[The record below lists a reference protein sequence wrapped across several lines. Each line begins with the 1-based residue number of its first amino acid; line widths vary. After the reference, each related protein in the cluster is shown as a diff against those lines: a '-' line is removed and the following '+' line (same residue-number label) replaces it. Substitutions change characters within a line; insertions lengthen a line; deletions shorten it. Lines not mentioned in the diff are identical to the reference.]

1 MLDKILWG
9 IFYVI
14 TAVIILFFLFKEKKV
29 TEILENVSDAFSS
42 RIEIKKEIN
51 KNVIIGLNIFNCFV
65 VGGIFIFFVDK
76 TASDILPLKQVAL
89 YVVVI
94 ANIVLLLLNKK
105 KEYLFVLNIIML
117 FIGVNIFG
125 IYDKS
130 FNLSMALSVP
140 LLLISIYLEKEDFRK
155 RCRFLINAIFL
166 LILITILQSHYL
178 GNYVI
183 PTQSMEPTI
192 LTKDRIFS
200 NNIIYKF
207 ENPKLNDI
215 ISFEEPLN
223 NQVMYTKRITG
234 VAGTIFKIQDNK
246 IYSNNLKISDRY
258 YNNGKDSLYEI
269 LGQNEIYIPKK
280 GDEVRIIKVLEFDSE
295 AGKINILTPQEF
307 LNKYRGQDYTKLV
320 GLYNNI
326 TDRSIT
332 KRYTFIMQEKN
343 HNELMLPILDFK
355 YNKRRF
361 EKLLSGQYEK
371 LTDDYYMAMGD
382 NTDNSEDSR
391 YFGYVKKSRIRG
403 KLFFRWMPFN
413 RIGFMSNGN

>member
-89 YVVVI
+89 YGVVI

-130 FNLSMALSVP
+130 FNLSMALSIP

-207 ENPKLNDI
+207 ENPRLNDI

-258 YNNGKDSLYEI
+258 YNNGRDSLYEI

-326 TDRSIT
+326 TDRNIT

>member
-29 TEILENVSDAFSS
+29 TEILENISDAFSS

-76 TASDILPLKQVAL
+76 TASDILPLKQIAL

-155 RCRFLINAIFL
+155 ICRFLINAIFL